1 MNTNIY
7 NKFTIILAC
16 TLGLINLQGCSS
28 DDVADAI
35 ADEFVTVSGTMTDI
49 NGTALVGVNVEGVYT
64 DPGAVLN
71 PSDDTDANG
80 EFSLQVLKNDVVYLR
95 ATKSS
100 YATVN
105 SAKEALSASVTG
117 LDIGIPSE
125 AEAQAV
131 IDTALG
137 QSAPLLANHA
147 WLVVDIEDANGDQ
160 VSGQSVISTR
170 AAADEVYTEC
180 DGTDSGGSVTV
191 ACPGGGDSPMY
202 IAYFDATGDSN
213 IKVGTETQTAPLRMG
228 EIVALEFTVTT
239 APTGSIAAG
248 QIKYDAACASC
259 HAAGTYDPSLP
270 TDPASDLYGKG
281 GLIVT
286 NLSSIKGMNSVP
298 DISLQDVLD
307 LQAFLGS
314 ISP

>member
-1 MNTNIY
+1 MNTNRH
-7 NKFTIILAC
+7 NKATIILAC
-16 TLGLINLQGCSS
+16 TLGLVNLQGCSS

-35 ADEFVTVSGTMTDI
+35 ADEFITVSGTMTDI
-49 NGTALVGVNVEGVYT
+49 NGAALEGVNVEGVYT

-80 EFSLQVLKNDVVYLR
+80 DFSLQVLKNDVVYLR
-95 ATKSS
+95 ATKST

-125 AEAQAV
+125 TEAKTV

-137 QSAPLLANHA
+137 ASTTPLANEA

-170 AAADEVYTEC
+170 TPSYEVYTDC

-191 ACPGGGDSPMY
+191 ACPAGRDVPMY

-228 EIVALEFTVTT
+228 EIVALEFTTLTT
-239 APTGSIAAG
+239 APTGSFAAG
-248 QIKYDAACASC
+248 LVKYDADCAGC
-259 HAAGTYDPSLP
+259 HGAGSHDPVD
-270 TDPASDLYGKG
+270 TASDLYNDGEK
-281 GLIVT
+281 LA
-286 NLSSIKGMNSVP
+286 LDMSSINPMGGEA
-298 DISLQDVLD
+298 IITQQELLD
-307 LQAFLGS
+307 LTAFLEDPS
-314 ISP
+314 IM

>member
-16 TLGLINLQGCSS
+16 TLGLINLHGCSS

-49 NGTALVGVNVEGVYT
+49 NGAALEGVNVEGVYS
-64 DPGAVLN
+64 DPGALLN
-71 PSDDTDANG
+71 PSDDTDVNG

-95 ATKSS
+95 ATKST

-105 SAKEALSASVTG
+105 SAKEALSVSVTD
-117 LDIGIPSE
+117 LEIDIPSE
-125 AEAQAV
+125 AKAQAM
-131 IDTALG
+131 IDAALG
-137 QSAPLLANHA
+137 TSTTLLANKA
-147 WLVVDIEDANGDQ
+147 WLVVEIEDTNGDQ

-180 DGTDSGGSVTV
+180 DGTDGGSSVTV
-191 ACPGGGDSPMY
+191 APCPARDAPMY

-239 APTGSIAAG
+239 APTGSFSAG
-248 QIKYDAACASC
+248 QLKYDNDCARC
-259 HAAGTYDPSLP
+259 HGAGSYDPVD
-270 TDPASDLYGKG
+270 TASDLYDDGEK
-281 GLIVT
+281 LA
-286 NLSSIKGMNSVP
+286 LDMSSINTMGGEAIITP
-298 DISLQDVLD
+298 QELLD
-307 LQAFLGS
+307 LTAFLEDPS
-314 ISP
+314 IM